1 MVGQTVGKY
10 RIVSRLGR
18 GGMGTVYKA
27 VDESLDREVAI
38 KVLNPDLGDPE
49 ILRRFRAEAMTLARL
64 NHPNIATLY
73 EFAQHEDDLLMVMEF
88 VRGETFDR
96 VSDRF
101 GPLPFDR
108 AATLCS
114 QVLDALGHAHRANI
128 VHRDLKPA
136 NLMVTDS
143 GLVKVM
149 DFGIAR
155 VAGTEHLTTD
165 GYMMGT
171 PAYMAPEQVMGN
183 EVDGRAD
190 LYSMGVVLYRLLTA
204 NLPFKAETAIAMA
217 QKQIKDPPTPLRQ
230 FRAELPSWCQDILDR
245 ALAKAPGDRFQTAEE
260 FRAALT
266 RVNVPIV
273 KENVGST
280 AALAAAT
287 GISGTDLT
295 VPPNVM
301 ITPVSG
307 VNTGSLAGDLPE
319 TVLTASPAKPVP
331 APVANQTPPKRPARP
346 STTPLV
352 LSALAIALTVI
363 VGLTMM
369 RMRRA
374 PGPTAPPIT
383 VAAVD
388 GAPPAQPQPAPAPA
402 PTPAAAA
409 VTPPPAPTA
418 PPTTRDTGQPSG
430 ATAVVKAARPPAG
443 KPATESAPV
452 VPAASPVDTPA
463 APPLPA
469 TPSTTLPSVTFKSV
483 DLLTFDAGKSR
494 DREASLTVGDGA
506 LQVIDGEDRLRHAP
520 YDTIIG
526 IYYSHSRDP
535 RWINPAGTVVPVV
548 KADTGHFR
556 MFRGGSDWLT
566 VRTKTE
572 FILLKVESAAITK
585 IIGVLESHT
594 GLKVVRVGERD

>member
-245 ALAKAPGDRFQTAEE
+245 ALAKAPDDRFQTAEE

-287 GISGTDLT
+287 GMSGMDLT

-307 VNTGSLAGDLPE
+307 VNTGFLAGDLPE

-331 APVANQTPPKRPARP
+331 APVGSQTPPKRPARP
-346 STTPLV
+346 GTTPLV
-352 LSALAIALTVI
+352 LSALAVALIVI

-374 PGPTAPPIT
+374 PGPTAPPIA

-388 GAPPAQPQPAPAPA
+388 TAPSGALPAQPQPAPAPA

-409 VTPPPAPTA
+409 VTPPPAPIA

-430 ATAVVKAARPPAG
+430 ATAVAKAARPPAG

-452 VPAASPVDTPA
+452 VPARPSRHRRRRSP
-463 APPLPA
+463 
-469 TPSTTLPSVTFKSV
+469 
-483 DLLTFDAGKSR
+483 
-494 DREASLTVGDGA
+494 
-506 LQVIDGEDRLRHAP
+506 RH
-520 YDTIIG
+520 
-526 IYYSHSRDP
+526 HR
-535 RWINPAGTVVPVV
+535 R
-548 KADTGHFR
+548 R
-556 MFRGGSDWLT
+556 CR
-566 VRTKTE
+566 R
-572 FILLKVESAAITK
+572 
-585 IIGVLESHT
+585 
-594 GLKVVRVGERD
+594 